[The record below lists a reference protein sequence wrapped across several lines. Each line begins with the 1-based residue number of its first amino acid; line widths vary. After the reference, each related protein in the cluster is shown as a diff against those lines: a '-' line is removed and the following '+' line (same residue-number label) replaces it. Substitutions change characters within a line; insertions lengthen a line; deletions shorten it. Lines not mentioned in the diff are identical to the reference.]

1 MDKVLMT
8 QADREAAWLLRPS
21 CYFDHDKE
29 AWMNGRYDIH
39 YTIQALARHRIAAL
53 ESAAVCMN
61 SIAEDARAETRSTHK
76 LVAET
81 LSEVLDLCATFI
93 RAFKEPTNE
102 AE

>member
-1 MDKVLMT
+1 MNNVPIT

-29 AWMNGRYDIH
+29 AWMNGRYDSH
-39 YTIQALARHRIAAL
+39 YTIQAFAHNRIATL

-61 SIAEDARAETRSTHK
+61 RIAEDARAETRSTHK

-81 LSEVLDLCATFI
+81 LSEVLDLCSTFI
-93 RAFKEPTNE
+93 RALKKPTNE